1 MALLQFSNKNKYGN
15 TRSRIIHS
23 PKTSIGFNPSG
34 FGSYIQ
40 VSVFKYEYEHPILAP
55 SLFVDLKGDKYI
67 VPTWQKVHPKTEL
80 KDIIWKKTK
89 VKKEK
94 QFEKKTWKFDSS
106 SSDSVYT
113 VTKVDSATLKC
124 NCPGFYRAK
133 DRDLGCKH
141 VQKVRESLTK

>member
-1 MALLQFSNKNKYGN
+1 MPLLQFSNKNKYGN
-15 TRSRIIHS
+15 TRTRIIHNDT
-23 PKTSIGFNPSG
+23 TSLGINPSG
-34 FGSYIQ
+34 FGSFIS

-55 SLFVDLKGDKYI
+55 SLFVNLKRDKYI

-89 VKKEK
+89 IKKDK
-94 QFEKKTWKFDSS
+94 TEKKTWKFDSS

-133 DRDLGCKH
+133 DRNKGCKH
-141 VQKVRESLTK
+141 VQKVRLSLTK

>member
-1 MALLQFSNKNKYGN
+1 MALLQFSNKNKYNN
-15 TRSRIIHS
+15 TRTRIIHNDT
-23 PKTSIGFNPSG
+23 TSLSINPSG
-34 FGSYIQ
+34 FGSFIA

-55 SLFVDLKGDKYI
+55 SLFVSLKGDKYI

-89 VKKEK
+89 IKKDK
-94 QFEKKTWKFDSS
+94 TEKKTSKFASS
-106 SSDSVYT
+106 SSDSVYK

-133 DRDLGCKH
+133 DRNKGCKH
-141 VQKVRESLTK
+141 VQKVRASLTK

>member
-1 MALLQFSNKNKYGN
+1 MALLQFSNKNKYDN
-15 TRSRIIHS
+15 TRTRIIHNNT
-23 PKTSIGFNPSG
+23 TSLGINPSG
-34 FGSYIQ
+34 FGSFIS
-40 VSVFKYEYEHPILAP
+40 VSVFKYEYEHPLLAP
-55 SLFVDLKGDKYI
+55 SLFVNLKGDKYI

-89 VKKEK
+89 VKKDK
-94 QFEKKTWKFDSS
+94 TEKKTWKFDSS
-106 SSDSVYT
+106 SNDSVYT

-133 DRDLGCKH
+133 DRSKGCKH